1 MKWIGQHIW
10 SFISRFRNDVY
21 LESVAES
28 AQDHVVGI
36 DADGKLYKQ
45 DVSVGDITGVSI
57 TTDSGGGSAAAAGS
71 GNAAFDLLGATGVGV
86 TNSGT
91 TITATAVP
99 GEIDHDS
106 LSNFVAAEHYRW
118 DTDIASTATVHT
130 NNITDLH
137 GAGVD
142 GAANQLLTDDGDGTI
157 TSEANLTWDGD
168 DLSAT
173 SGSTAKPSLKLI
185 ATQNGNKPASLNFKK
200 DKGAAGVNGD
210 YTGSIEFTA
219 DNSAQQQTLY
229 NQILGEVVEATDTD
243 EAGKFYFRVA
253 ASDGSA
259 SNLRDGLLLTG
270 HSSNDIVNTEIGYGL
285 TSETNVKGV
294 LSVLGGN
301 AIIKGTSAVPG
312 SISFGE
318 DTTNGTNI
326 VNLKAADAMASNR
339 IIGLPDASGTV
350 ALTADVPQHP
360 TGAGENTG
368 FKTIRVTLTESDCN
382 SLHTTPVTL
391 VAAQGLGTIII
402 PVSIFLKVDRDS
414 STAQSSSTADLCIS
428 WDGTTTLGSLLG
440 YIRRFMWNESGDRLL
455 MALIPGYGNEVGQS
469 LTAGDNKPLKVA
481 TDAAI
486 TSGSIDS
493 MEIWVTYYV
502 IG

>member
-45 DVSVGDITGVSI
+45 DVSTGDMTGVDISVGTGLDI
-57 TTDSGGGSAAAAGS
+57 SQSNTTGGDYTSTIS
-71 GNAAFDLLGATGVGV
+71 LDLTEVGV
-86 TNSGT
+86 SGS
-91 TITATAVP
+91 
-99 GEIDHDS
+99 D
-106 LSNFVAAEHYRW
+106 
-118 DTDIASTATVHT
+118 
-130 NNITDLH
+130 
-137 GAGVD
+137 
-142 GAANQLLTDDGDGTI
+142 NQLLTDDGDGTI

-168 DLSAT
+168 DLSVT
-173 SGSTAKPSLKLI
+173 SGSTTKPSLKLI
-185 ATQNGNKPASLNFKK
+185 ATQNSNKPATLNFIK
-200 DKGAAGVNGD
+200 DKGAAGVDGD
-210 YTGSIEFTA
+210 FTGSIEFTA
-219 DNSAQQQTLY
+219 DNSAQQQILY
-229 NQILGEVVEATDTD
+229 NQILGQAATAADTD

-253 ASDGSA
+253 ASDGSN
-259 SNLRDGLLLTG
+259 SNLRDGLSLIG
-270 HSSNDIVNTEIGYGL
+270 HSSDDIVNTEIGYGS
-285 TSETNVKGV
+285 TSETAVKGV
-294 LSVLGGN
+294 LSVLGGS
-301 AIIKGTSAVPG
+301 ATIKGGGAVAG
-312 SISFGE
+312 NITLGE
-318 DTTNGTNI
+318 RTTNGTNI

-339 IIGLPDASGTV
+339 LIGLPDASGTV
-350 ALTADVPQHP
+350 ALTSDLPQHP
-360 TGAGENTG
+360 SSAGESVGLKVSRT
-368 FKTIRVTLTESDCN
+368 TLSESDCN

-414 STAQSSSTADLCIS
+414 STAQSSSTADLFIS
-428 WDGTTTLGSLLG
+428 WDGSTTIGNLLG

-455 MALIPGYGNEVGQS
+455 MAGIPGYGNEVGQS

-493 MEIWVTYYV
+493 MEVWVTYYV